1 MPATGSSAPVDG
13 RALIRSPIMISKSE
27 SQHSRPSWDDYFMG
41 IALQVARRSTCDR
54 ARVGAIIVKDRRILT
69 TGYNGSPA
77 GLPHCDEIGHLMVN
91 GHCVRTL
98 HAEQNA
104 IIQAALHGVGVADS
118 TMYVTHQPCL
128 TCAKMIINAGIRRV
142 VYGGHYPD
150 PHAVAFLK
158 DAGVA
163 LEAHAIWGDAG
174 ESLSEDDG
182 GKAGER

>member
-1 MPATGSSAPVDG
+1 MPVTANSG
-13 RALIRSPIMISKSE
+13 RAEHGMPDSPLA
-27 SQHSRPSWDDYFMG
+27 RPSWDDYFMG
-41 IALQVARRSTCDR
+41 ITVQVARRSTCDR

-104 IIQAALHGVGVADS
+104 IIQAALHGVGVAGS

-142 VYGGHYPD
+142 VYAGHYPD
-150 PHAVAFLK
+150 QDAQDFLLQA
-158 DAGVA
+158 DVELLPYPSSNA
-163 LEAHAIWGDAG
+163 E
-174 ESLSEDDG
+174 EELSE
-182 GKAGER
+182 